1 VQNKRNPGE
10 GFEKM
15 QTSPSVGNLPQQ
27 KPAQNVDAARLL
39 LLAACFGL
47 ITGLIEGFGLQAF
60 YGFQWFGLNSR
71 IPEGVSIEI
80 LWISPIVNLAFFL
93 FLGLLLATLNRL
105 LPRLPVL
112 RVALFL
118 FSFMAVVDWVG
129 LTGRIGIVAELVLA
143 TGLATVI
150 SRYMHDRSTALWR
163 LAPRLVRGAAIAT
176 LVAVLAVEGGI
187 WTREEVA
194 TRHLPVASESAP
206 NVLVIVVDTLRADHL
221 STYGYARATSP
232 SLNDIARQ
240 GVLFENAISTS
251 SWTLPAHQSLLTGRY
266 PHEHGPLRE
275 QPLNESYATLAQ
287 VLDNHGYRTAGFSA
301 NNDFFCRRAGFDH
314 GFLHFEDY
322 FYSVGDM
329 AYRTFW
335 GRVFFHNYL
344 AALLGRD
351 ELPARRNAANVNRSL
366 LRWLDRDRDKPFF
379 AFLNYL
385 DVHTPYLPERSYR
398 YKFASRDTRAQCP
411 PTRQS
416 LAIPLHRPTEF
427 EYLMAL
433 SPACFQLQI
442 DAYDG
447 GISYVDDQIAAL
459 FAELARRGLDKD
471 TLIVITSD
479 HGESFR
485 EHGFVTHGTSLYR
498 ELVWVPLI
506 YWWPGHIPSGMRID
520 RPISAASLP
529 ATILDLVGD
538 SDAKDFP
545 VPSLTQLWNHPGSS
559 PDWPFPISEMAQDL
573 YVPKQYPAYRGWLK
587 SITDPQWH
595 LIVAQSDPAELYR
608 YPEDPGEIQNLVG
621 SAQGN
626 AVINTVETQ
635 LWSQASAEN
644 HNKAGLAHPL
654 NESNIARVTK

>member
-1 VQNKRNPGE
+1 
-10 GFEKM
+10 M
-15 QTSPSVGNLPQQ
+15 QMFPSVGRLPQNAD
-27 KPAQNVDAARLL
+27 PARLL

-60 YGFQWFGLNSR
+60 HGFQWFGLNSR

-80 LWISPIVNLAFFL
+80 LWISPIVNLVFFL
-93 FLGLLLATLNRL
+93 SLGLVLATLGRL
-105 LPRLPVL
+105 LPRLPIL

-129 LTGRIGIVAELVLA
+129 LTGRIGILAEVVLA
-143 TGLATVI
+143 AGFATVI
-150 SRYMHDRSTALWR
+150 SRFVYERRAALWR
-163 LAPRLVRGAAIAT
+163 YEPRVARGAAIAT
-176 LVAVLAVEGGI
+176 LVVLLAVESGI
-187 WTREEVA
+187 WLREEVA
-194 TRHLPVASESAP
+194 TRRLPVASNSSP
-206 NVLVIVVDTLRADHL
+206 NVLVILVDTLRADHL

-232 SLNDIARQ
+232 FLNGVARQ

-275 QPLNESYATLAQ
+275 QPLNETYPTLAQ
-287 VLDNHGYRTAGFSA
+287 VLDDHGYRTAAFSG
-301 NNDFFCRRAGFDH
+301 NNDFFCRRAGFAR

-322 FYSVGDM
+322 FYSIGDM

-344 AALLGRD
+344 AQLLGRD
-351 ELPARRNAANVNRSL
+351 ELPTRRRAADVNRSL
-366 LRWLDRDRDKPFF
+366 LHWLDRNQEKPFF
-379 AFLNYL
+379 AFLNYV

-398 YKFASRDTRAQCP
+398 YKFASRDTQTQCP
-411 PTRQS
+411 PTRQR
-416 LAIPLHRPTEF
+416 LPITLRAPNEF
-427 EYLMAL
+427 DYLMGL
-433 SPACFQLQI
+433 SPACFQLQV

-447 GISYVDDQIAAL
+447 GVSYIDDQIAAL
-459 FAELARRGLDKD
+459 FAELARRGLDKK

-506 YWWPGHIPSGMRID
+506 YWWPGHIPSNQRID

-529 ATILDLVGD
+529 ATVLDLLGD
-538 SDAKDFP
+538 SNAKIFP
-545 VPSLTQLWNHPGSS
+545 VPSLAQLWNHPGSN
-559 PDWPFPISEMAQDL
+559 PDWPYPISEMAQDL

-595 LIVAQSDPAELYR
+595 LIVAQSDPTELYR

-621 SAQGN
+621 SAQGK
-626 AVINTVETQ
+626 AVVNTVETQ
-635 LWSQASAEN
+635 LWRQASAEN
-644 HNKAGLAHPL
+644 HSKVGLTDPL
-654 NESNIARVTK
+654 NESKIARVTK